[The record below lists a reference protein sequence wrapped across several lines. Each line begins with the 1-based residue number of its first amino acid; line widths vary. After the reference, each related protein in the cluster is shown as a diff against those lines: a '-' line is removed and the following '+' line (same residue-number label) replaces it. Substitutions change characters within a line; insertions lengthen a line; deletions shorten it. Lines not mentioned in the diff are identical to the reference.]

1 LLDPEA
7 VFAHFAMLH
16 FAKAPRGVV
25 LESQF
30 FMEGSTSEAQAKI
43 ANRSNAHNK
52 ETAVM

>member
-30 FMEGSTSEAQAKI
+30 FMEGSTSEAQAKVQI
-43 ANRSNAHNK
+43 GAMHITRK
-52 ETAVM
+52 LQ